1 MSSMY
6 FTISGLFCIVL
17 LIILFFSKSRIGSKE
32 TKLYGFMLISSFFD
46 IILVLAEL
54 TITYYFLDDAN
65 MYLVKGLNRIDF
77 IHYIMWPTLLSL
89 YTIYVTYLDEEKYNK
104 AKKIF
109 LTIDIIAILIE
120 FMLPIN
126 IISNKEAMGVTGIG
140 PAFVFLI
147 SSFYVIVNIIIL
159 IKNYKK
165 IKNKKNLPF
174 LFFLIFIIIAM
185 LLRVYNPTLIVIP
198 AIIVYINMIMYFT
211 IENPDVK
218 LIEEINIAKES
229 AIKASNAKTEFL
241 SNMSHEIRTPLNAIV
256 GFSEALQS
264 DERIPVEAK
273 EDIKDIVMASDSLLE
288 IVNGILD
295 ISKIE
300 ADKLEIVN
308 TTYSPKKVF
317 DELVVLTRGRLGFE
331 KQIEFKTSFS
341 SDIPT
346 TLYGDYARVKQIVL
360 NLLTNAVKYTNE
372 GYISFTVEC
381 VNINKDLC
389 RLIISVEDSGIGIKK
404 DKIDKLFTKFER
416 LDEEKNI
423 TIEGTG
429 LGLAITK
436 KLVELMH
443 GKMVVQSIY
452 GKGSKFTVSLD
463 QKIVATKEKEKIKE
477 KTVVK
482 GNYKGKRVLVVDD
495 NKLNLKVAERLLR
508 EYNLFVDEV
517 ASGFDAIDRIN
528 MGVPYNL
535 ILMDDMMPKMSGCE
549 TLKELKK
556 NKDFHTKTVALTAN
570 AISGMREKYL
580 SVGFDD
586 YLAKPIK
593 KEELEVILDKY
604 LREDKK

>member
-1 MSSMY
+1 MY

-17 LIILFFSKSRIGSKE
+17 LMILFFSKSRIDSKE

-46 IILVLAEL
+46 VILVLAEL
-54 TITYYFLDDAN
+54 IITYYFLDDVN
-65 MYLVKGLNRIDF
+65 VYLVKGLNRIDF
-77 IHYIMWPTLLSL
+77 IHYIMWPTLLTL
-89 YTIYVTYLDEEKYNK
+89 YTIYVTYLNEEKYNR

-109 LTIDIIAILIE
+109 MIIDVIAILIE

-126 IISNKEAMGVTGIG
+126 IISTKEAMGVTGIG
-140 PAFVFLI
+140 PTFVFLI

-300 ADKLEIVN
+300 ADKLEIIN

-341 SDIPT
+341 SDIPA

-463 QKIVATKEKEKIKE
+463 QKIVATKEKEEIKE

>member
-1 MSSMY
+1 M
-6 FTISGLFCIVL
+6 
-17 LIILFFSKSRIGSKE
+17 
-32 TKLYGFMLISSFFD
+32 
-46 IILVLAEL
+46 ILVLAEL
-54 TITYYFLDDAN
+54 IITYYFLDDVN
-65 MYLVKGLNRIDF
+65 VYLVKGLNRIDF
-77 IHYIMWPTLLSL
+77 IHYIMWPTLLTL
-89 YTIYVTYLDEEKYNK
+89 YTIYVTYLNEEKYNR

-109 LTIDIIAILIE
+109 MIIDVIAILIE

-126 IISNKEAMGVTGIG
+126 IISTKEAMGVTGIG
-140 PAFVFLI
+140 PTFVFLI

-185 LLRVYNPTLIVIP
+185 LLRAYNPTLIVIP

-264 DERIPVEAK
+264 DERIPVEAR

-300 ADKLEIVN
+300 ADKLEIIN

-331 KQIEFKTSFS
+331 KKIEFKTSFS
-341 SDIPT
+341 SDIPA

-372 GYISFTVEC
+372 GYINFTVEC

-416 LDEEKNI
+416 LDEERNI

-556 NKDFHTKTVALTAN
+556 NKDFHTKIVALTAN

>member
-1 MSSMY
+1 MY

-17 LIILFFSKSRIGSKE
+17 LMILFFSKSRIDSKE

-46 IILVLAEL
+46 IVLVLAEL
-54 TITYYFLDDAN
+54 IITYYFLDDVN
-65 MYLVKGLNRIDF
+65 MYLVKGLNKIDF

-109 LTIDIIAILIE
+109 LTLDIIAILIE

-126 IISNKEAMGVTGIG
+126 IISTKEAMGVTGIG

-185 LLRVYNPTLIVIP
+185 LLRTYNPTLIVIP

-300 ADKLEIVN
+300 ADKLEIIN

-331 KQIEFKTSFS
+331 KKIEFKTSFS
-341 SDIPT
+341 SDIPA

-416 LDEEKNI
+416 LDEERNI

-463 QKIVATKEKEKIKE
+463 QKIVATKEKEEIKE

>member
-1 MSSMY
+1 MY

-17 LIILFFSKSRIGSKE
+17 LMILFFSKSRIDSKE

-54 TITYYFLDDAN
+54 IITYYFLDDVN
-65 MYLVKGLNRIDF
+65 MYLVKGLNKIDF

-104 AKKIF
+104 VKKLF
-109 LTIDIIAILIE
+109 LTLDIIAILIE

-126 IISNKEAMGVTGIG
+126 IISTKEAMGVTGIG

-218 LIEEINIAKES
+218 LIEEIKIAKES

-264 DERIPVEAK
+264 DERIPAEAK

-300 ADKLEIVN
+300 ADKLEIIN

-341 SDIPT
+341 SDIPA

-372 GYISFTVEC
+372 GYINFTVEC

-416 LDEEKNI
+416 LDEERNI

-463 QKIVATKEKEKIKE
+463 QKIVATKEKEEIKE

>member
-1 MSSMY
+1 MY

-17 LIILFFSKSRIGSKE
+17 LMILFFSKSRIDSKE

-54 TITYYFLDDAN
+54 IITYYFLDDVN
-65 MYLVKGLNRIDF
+65 MYLVKGLNKIDF

-109 LTIDIIAILIE
+109 LTLDIIAILIE

-126 IISNKEAMGVTGIG
+126 IISTKEVMGVTGIG

-256 GFSEALQS
+256 GFSEALQR

-300 ADKLEIVN
+300 ADKLEIIN

-341 SDIPT
+341 SDIPA

-372 GYISFTVEC
+372 GYINFTVEC

-389 RLIISVEDSGIGIKK
+389 RLIISVEDSGIGIRK

-416 LDEEKNI
+416 LDEERNI

-463 QKIVATKEKEKIKE
+463 QKIVATKEKEEIKE

>member
-1 MSSMY
+1 MY

-17 LIILFFSKSRIGSKE
+17 LMILFFSKSRIDSKE

-54 TITYYFLDDAN
+54 IITYYFLDDAN
-65 MYLVKGLNRIDF
+65 MYLVKGLNKIDF

-89 YTIYVTYLDEEKYNK
+89 YTIYVTYLDEKKYNK

-109 LTIDIIAILIE
+109 LTLDIIAILIE

-126 IISNKEAMGVTGIG
+126 IISTKEVMGVTGIG

-300 ADKLEIVN
+300 ADKLEIIN

-317 DELVVLTRGRLGFE
+317 DELVVLTRGRLGIE

-341 SDIPT
+341 SDIPA

-372 GYISFTVEC
+372 GYINFTVEC

-404 DKIDKLFTKFER
+404 DKINKLFTKFER

-463 QKIVATKEKEKIKE
+463 QKIVTTKEKEEIKE

>member
-1 MSSMY
+1 MY

-17 LIILFFSKSRIGSKE
+17 LMILFFSKSRIDSKE

-46 IILVLAEL
+46 IVLVLAEL
-54 TITYYFLDDAN
+54 IITYYFLDDVN
-65 MYLVKGLNRIDF
+65 MYLVKGLNKIDF

-109 LTIDIIAILIE
+109 LTLDIIAILIE

-126 IISNKEAMGVTGIG
+126 IISTKEAMGVTGIG
-140 PAFVFLI
+140 PTFVFLI

-185 LLRVYNPTLIVIP
+185 LLRAYNPTLIVIP

-264 DERIPVEAK
+264 DERIPVEAR

-341 SDIPT
+341 SDIPA

-416 LDEEKNI
+416 LDEERNI

-463 QKIVATKEKEKIKE
+463 QKIVATKEKEEIKE

-556 NKDFHTKTVALTAN
+556 NKDFHTKIVALTAN

>member
-1 MSSMY
+1 MY

-17 LIILFFSKSRIGSKE
+17 LMILFFSKSRIDSKE

-54 TITYYFLDDAN
+54 IITYYFLDDVN
-65 MYLVKGLNRIDF
+65 MYLVKGLNKIDF

-109 LTIDIIAILIE
+109 LTLDIIAILIE

-126 IISNKEAMGVTGIG
+126 IISTKEVMGVTGIG

-264 DERIPVEAK
+264 DERIPVEAR

-300 ADKLEIVN
+300 ADKLEIIN

-331 KQIEFKTSFS
+331 KKIEFKTSFS
-341 SDIPT
+341 SDIPA

-416 LDEEKNI
+416 LDEERNI

-463 QKIVATKEKEKIKE
+463 QKIVATKEKEEIKE

>member
-1 MSSMY
+1 MY

-17 LIILFFSKSRIGSKE
+17 LMILFFSKSRIDSKE

-54 TITYYFLDDAN
+54 IITYYFLDDVN
-65 MYLVKGLNRIDF
+65 MYLVKGLNKIDF

-109 LTIDIIAILIE
+109 LTLDIIAILIE

-126 IISNKEAMGVTGIG
+126 IISTKEVMGVTGIG

-300 ADKLEIVN
+300 ADKLEIIN

-341 SDIPT
+341 SDIPA

-372 GYISFTVEC
+372 GYINFTVEC

-416 LDEEKNI
+416 LDEERNI

>member
-1 MSSMY
+1 MY

-17 LIILFFSKSRIGSKE
+17 LMILFFSKSRIDSKG

-54 TITYYFLDDAN
+54 IITYYFLDYIN
-65 MYLVKGLNRIDF
+65 MYLVKGLNKIDF

-104 AKKIF
+104 VKKIF
-109 LTIDIIAILIE
+109 LTLDIIAILIE

-126 IISNKEAMGVTGIG
+126 IISTKEVMGVTGIG

-341 SDIPT
+341 SDIPA

-372 GYISFTVEC
+372 GYINFTVEC

-416 LDEEKNI
+416 LDEERNI

-463 QKIVATKEKEKIKE
+463 QKIVATKEKEEIKE

-482 GNYKGKRVLVVDD
+482 CNYKGKRVLVVDD

-604 LREDKK
+604 LKEDKK

>member
-1 MSSMY
+1 M
-6 FTISGLFCIVL
+6 
-17 LIILFFSKSRIGSKE
+17 ILFFSKSRIDSKE

-54 TITYYFLDDAN
+54 IITYYFLDYVN
-65 MYLVKGLNRIDF
+65 MYLVKGLNKIDF

-109 LTIDIIAILIE
+109 LTLDIIAILIE

-126 IISNKEAMGVTGIG
+126 IISTKEVMGVTGIG

-300 ADKLEIVN
+300 ADKLEIIN

-341 SDIPT
+341 SDIPA

-416 LDEEKNI
+416 LDEERNI

-463 QKIVATKEKEKIKE
+463 QKIVATKEKEEIKE

>member
-1 MSSMY
+1 MY

-17 LIILFFSKSRIGSKE
+17 LMILFFSKSRIDSKE

-54 TITYYFLDDAN
+54 IITYYFLDDVN
-65 MYLVKGLNRIDF
+65 MYLVKGLNKIDF

-109 LTIDIIAILIE
+109 LTLDIIAILIE

-126 IISNKEAMGVTGIG
+126 IISTKEVMGVTGIG
-140 PAFVFLI
+140 PTFVFLI

-159 IKNYKK
+159 INNYKK

-300 ADKLEIVN
+300 ADKLEIIN

-341 SDIPT
+341 SDIPA

-416 LDEEKNI
+416 LDEERNI

-463 QKIVATKEKEKIKE
+463 QKIVATKEKEEIKE

>member
-1 MSSMY
+1 MY

-17 LIILFFSKSRIGSKE
+17 LMILFFSKSRIDSKE

-54 TITYYFLDDAN
+54 IITYYFLDDVN
-65 MYLVKGLNRIDF
+65 MYLVKGLNKIDF

-104 AKKIF
+104 VKKIF
-109 LTIDIIAILIE
+109 LTLDIIAILIE

-126 IISNKEAMGVTGIG
+126 IISTKEVMGVTGIG

-185 LLRVYNPTLIVIP
+185 LLRAYNPTLIVIP

-256 GFSEALQS
+256 EFSEALQS

-300 ADKLEIVN
+300 ADKLEIIN

-331 KQIEFKTSFS
+331 KKIEFKTSFS
-341 SDIPT
+341 SDIPA

-416 LDEEKNI
+416 LDEERNI

-463 QKIVATKEKEKIKE
+463 QKIVATKEKEEIKE

-604 LREDKK
+604 LKEDKK

>member
-1 MSSMY
+1 MY

-17 LIILFFSKSRIGSKE
+17 LMILFFSKSRIDSKE

-46 IILVLAEL
+46 IVLVLAEL
-54 TITYYFLDDAN
+54 IITYYFLDDVN
-65 MYLVKGLNRIDF
+65 MYLVKGLNKIDF

-109 LTIDIIAILIE
+109 LTLDIIAILIE

-126 IISNKEAMGVTGIG
+126 IISTKEVMGVTGIG
-140 PAFVFLI
+140 PTFVFLI

-218 LIEEINIAKES
+218 LIEEIKIAKES

-300 ADKLEIVN
+300 ADKLEIIN

-341 SDIPT
+341 SDIPA

-372 GYISFTVEC
+372 GYINFTVEC

-416 LDEEKNI
+416 LDEERNI

-463 QKIVATKEKEKIKE
+463 QKIVATKEKEEIKE

-549 TLKELKK
+549 TLKKLKK

-580 SVGFDD
+580 SDGFDD

>member
-1 MSSMY
+1 MY

-17 LIILFFSKSRIGSKE
+17 LMILFFSKSRIDSKE

-46 IILVLAEL
+46 VILVLAEL
-54 TITYYFLDDAN
+54 IITYYFLDDVN
-65 MYLVKGLNRIDF
+65 VYLVKGLNRIDF
-77 IHYIMWPTLLSL
+77 IHYIMWPTLLTL
-89 YTIYVTYLDEEKYNK
+89 YTIYVTYLNEEKYNR

-109 LTIDIIAILIE
+109 MIIDVIAILIE

-126 IISNKEAMGVTGIG
+126 IISTKEAMGVTGIG

-185 LLRVYNPTLIVIP
+185 LLRAYNPTLIVIP

-264 DERIPVEAK
+264 DERIPVEAR

-300 ADKLEIVN
+300 ADKLEIIN

-331 KQIEFKTSFS
+331 KKIEFKTSFS
-341 SDIPT
+341 SDIPA

-416 LDEEKNI
+416 LDEERNI

-463 QKIVATKEKEKIKE
+463 QKIVATKEKEEIKE

>member
-1 MSSMY
+1 MY

-17 LIILFFSKSRIGSKE
+17 LMILFFSKSRIDSKE

-46 IILVLAEL
+46 VILVLAEL
-54 TITYYFLDDAN
+54 IITYYFLDDVN
-65 MYLVKGLNRIDF
+65 VYLVKGLNRIDF
-77 IHYIMWPTLLSL
+77 IHYIMWPTLLTL
-89 YTIYVTYLDEEKYNK
+89 YTIYVTYLNEEKYNR

-109 LTIDIIAILIE
+109 MIIDVIAILIE

-126 IISNKEAMGVTGIG
+126 IISTKEAMGVTGIG
-140 PAFVFLI
+140 PTFVFLI

-185 LLRVYNPTLIVIP
+185 LLRAYNPTLIVIP

-264 DERIPVEAK
+264 DERIPVEAR

-300 ADKLEIVN
+300 ADKLEIIN

-331 KQIEFKTSFS
+331 KKIEFKTSFS
-341 SDIPT
+341 SDIPA

-372 GYISFTVEC
+372 GYINFTVEC

-416 LDEEKNI
+416 LDEERNI

-463 QKIVATKEKEKIKE
+463 QKIVATKEKEEIKE

>member
-1 MSSMY
+1 MY

-17 LIILFFSKSRIGSKE
+17 LMILFFSKSRIDSKE

-46 IILVLAEL
+46 VILVLAEL
-54 TITYYFLDDAN
+54 TITYYFLDDIN
-65 MYLVKGLNRIDF
+65 MYLVKGLNKIDF

-126 IISNKEAMGVTGIG
+126 IISTKEAMGVTGIG

-147 SSFYVIVNIIIL
+147 SSFYVIVNILIL

-185 LLRVYNPTLIVIP
+185 LLRIYNPTLIVIP

-300 ADKLEIVN
+300 ADKLEIIN

-341 SDIPT
+341 SDIPA

-452 GKGSKFTVSLD
+452 GRGSKFTVSLD
-463 QKIVATKEKEKIKE
+463 QKIVATKEKEEIKE

-517 ASGFDAIDRIN
+517 ASGLDAIDRIN

-604 LREDKK
+604 LKEDKK

>member
-1 MSSMY
+1 MY

-17 LIILFFSKSRIGSKE
+17 LMILFFSKSRIDSKE

-46 IILVLAEL
+46 VILVSAEL
-54 TITYYFLDDAN
+54 TITYYFLDDIN

-140 PAFVFLI
+140 PTFVFLI

-300 ADKLEIVN
+300 ADKLEIIN

-317 DELVVLTRGRLGFE
+317 DELVVLTKGRIGFE

-463 QKIVATKEKEKIKE
+463 QKIVVTKEKEEIKE

-604 LREDKK
+604 LKEDKK

>member
-1 MSSMY
+1 MY

-17 LIILFFSKSRIGSKE
+17 LMILFFSKSRIDSKE

-46 IILVLAEL
+46 IVLVLAEL
-54 TITYYFLDDAN
+54 IITYYFLDDVN
-65 MYLVKGLNRIDF
+65 MYLVKGLNKIDF

-109 LTIDIIAILIE
+109 LTLDIIAILIE

-126 IISNKEAMGVTGIG
+126 IISTKEVMGVTGIG
-140 PAFVFLI
+140 PTFVFLI

-264 DERIPVEAK
+264 DERIPVEAR

-341 SDIPT
+341 SDIPA

-372 GYISFTVEC
+372 GYINFTVEC

-389 RLIISVEDSGIGIKK
+389 RLIISVEDSGIGIRK

-416 LDEEKNI
+416 LDEERNI

-463 QKIVATKEKEKIKE
+463 QKIVATKEKEEIKE

>member
-1 MSSMY
+1 MY

-17 LIILFFSKSRIGSKE
+17 LMILFFSKSRIDSKE

-46 IILVLAEL
+46 VILVLAEL
-54 TITYYFLDDAN
+54 IITYYFLDDVN
-65 MYLVKGLNRIDF
+65 VYLVKGLNRIDF
-77 IHYIMWPTLLSL
+77 IHYIMWPTLLTL
-89 YTIYVTYLDEEKYNK
+89 YTIYVTYLNEEKYNR

-109 LTIDIIAILIE
+109 MIIDVIAILIE

-126 IISNKEAMGVTGIG
+126 IISTKEAMGVTGIG
-140 PAFVFLI
+140 PALVFLI

-185 LLRVYNPTLIVIP
+185 LLRAYNPTLIVIP

-264 DERIPVEAK
+264 DERIPVEAR

-331 KQIEFKTSFS
+331 KKIEFKTSFS
-341 SDIPT
+341 SDIPA

-416 LDEEKNI
+416 LDEERNI

-463 QKIVATKEKEKIKE
+463 QKIVATKEKEEIKE
-477 KTVVK
+477 KAVVK

-604 LREDKK
+604 LKEDKK

>member
-1 MSSMY
+1 MY

-17 LIILFFSKSRIGSKE
+17 LMILFFSKSRIDSKE

-46 IILVLAEL
+46 VILVLAEL
-54 TITYYFLDDAN
+54 IITYYFLDDVN
-65 MYLVKGLNRIDF
+65 VYLVKGLNRIDF
-77 IHYIMWPTLLSL
+77 IHYIMWPTLLTL
-89 YTIYVTYLDEEKYNK
+89 YTIYVTYLNEEKYNR

-109 LTIDIIAILIE
+109 MIIDVIAILIE

-126 IISNKEAMGVTGIG
+126 IISTKEVMGVTGIG

-300 ADKLEIVN
+300 ADKLEIIN

-341 SDIPT
+341 SDIPA

-416 LDEEKNI
+416 LDEERNI

-463 QKIVATKEKEKIKE
+463 QKIVATKEKEEIKE

>member
-1 MSSMY
+1 MY

-17 LIILFFSKSRIGSKE
+17 LMILFFSKSRIDSKE

-46 IILVLAEL
+46 VILVLAEL
-54 TITYYFLDDAN
+54 IITYYFLDDVN
-65 MYLVKGLNRIDF
+65 VYLVKGLNRIDF
-77 IHYIMWPTLLSL
+77 IHYIMWPTLLTL
-89 YTIYVTYLDEEKYNK
+89 YTIYVTYLNEEKYNR

-109 LTIDIIAILIE
+109 MIIDVIAILIE

-126 IISNKEAMGVTGIG
+126 IISTKEVMGVTGIG

-264 DERIPVEAK
+264 DERIPAEAK

-300 ADKLEIVN
+300 ADKLEIIN

-331 KQIEFKTSFS
+331 KKIEFKTSFS
-341 SDIPT
+341 SDIPA

-372 GYISFTVEC
+372 GYINFTVEC

-416 LDEEKNI
+416 LDEERNI

-463 QKIVATKEKEKIKE
+463 QKIVATKEKEEIKE

-517 ASGFDAIDRIN
+517 ASGFDAVDRIN

>member
-1 MSSMY
+1 MY

-17 LIILFFSKSRIGSKE
+17 LMILFFSKSRIDSKE

-46 IILVLAEL
+46 IVLVLAEL
-54 TITYYFLDDAN
+54 IITYYFLDDVN
-65 MYLVKGLNRIDF
+65 MYLVKGLNKIDF

-109 LTIDIIAILIE
+109 LTLDIIAILIE

-126 IISNKEAMGVTGIG
+126 IISTKEVMGVTGIG
-140 PAFVFLI
+140 PTFVFLI

-256 GFSEALQS
+256 GFSEALQR

-300 ADKLEIVN
+300 ADKLEIIN
-308 TTYSPKKVF
+308 TTYSLKKVF

-341 SDIPT
+341 SDIPA

-416 LDEEKNI
+416 LDEERNI

-463 QKIVATKEKEKIKE
+463 QKIVATKEKEEIKE

>member
-1 MSSMY
+1 MY

-17 LIILFFSKSRIGSKE
+17 LMILFFSKSRIDSKE

-46 IILVLAEL
+46 VILVLAEL
-54 TITYYFLDDAN
+54 IITYYFLDDVN
-65 MYLVKGLNRIDF
+65 VYLVKCLNRIDF
-77 IHYIMWPTLLSL
+77 IHYIMWPTLLTL
-89 YTIYVTYLDEEKYNK
+89 YTIYVTYLNEEKYNR

-109 LTIDIIAILIE
+109 MIIDVIAILIE

-126 IISNKEAMGVTGIG
+126 IISTKEVMGVTGIG

-264 DERIPVEAK
+264 DERIPAEAK

-331 KQIEFKTSFS
+331 KKIEFKTSFS
-341 SDIPT
+341 SDIPA

-372 GYISFTVEC
+372 GYINFTVEC

-416 LDEEKNI
+416 LDEERNI

-463 QKIVATKEKEKIKE
+463 QKIVATKEKEEIKE

>member
-1 MSSMY
+1 MNSMY

-17 LIILFFSKSRIGSKE
+17 LMILFFSKSRIGSKE

-46 IILVLAEL
+46 VILVLAEL
-54 TITYYFLDDAN
+54 TITYYFLDDVN

-264 DERIPVEAK
+264 DERIPAEAK

-300 ADKLEIVN
+300 ADKLEIIN

-341 SDIPT
+341 SDIPA

-463 QKIVATKEKEKIKE
+463 QKIVATKEKEEIKE

>member
-1 MSSMY
+1 MY

-17 LIILFFSKSRIGSKE
+17 LMILFFSKSRIDSKE

-46 IILVLAEL
+46 VVLVLAEL
-54 TITYYFLDDAN
+54 IITYYFLDDVN
-65 MYLVKGLNRIDF
+65 MYLVKGLNKIDF

-104 AKKIF
+104 VKKIF
-109 LTIDIIAILIE
+109 LTLDIIAILIE

-126 IISNKEAMGVTGIG
+126 IISTKEVMGVTGIG

-300 ADKLEIVN
+300 ADKLEIIN

-331 KQIEFKTSFS
+331 KKIEFKTSFS
-341 SDIPT
+341 SDIPA

-416 LDEEKNI
+416 LDEERNI

-463 QKIVATKEKEKIKE
+463 QKIVATKEKEEIKE

>member
-1 MSSMY
+1 MY

-17 LIILFFSKSRIGSKE
+17 LMILFFSKSRIDSKE

-54 TITYYFLDDAN
+54 IITYYFLDDVN
-65 MYLVKGLNRIDF
+65 MYLVKGLNKIDF

-109 LTIDIIAILIE
+109 LTLDIIAILIE

-126 IISNKEAMGVTGIG
+126 IISTKEVMGVTGIG

-218 LIEEINIAKES
+218 LIEEIKIAKES

-341 SDIPT
+341 SDIPA

-372 GYISFTVEC
+372 GYINFTVEC

-416 LDEEKNI
+416 LDEERNI

-463 QKIVATKEKEKIKE
+463 QKIVATKEKEEIKE

-604 LREDKK
+604 LKEDKK

>member
-1 MSSMY
+1 MY

-17 LIILFFSKSRIGSKE
+17 LMILFFSKSRIDSKE

-54 TITYYFLDDAN
+54 IITYYFLDDVN
-65 MYLVKGLNRIDF
+65 MYLVKGLNKIDF

-109 LTIDIIAILIE
+109 LTLDIIAILIE

-126 IISNKEAMGVTGIG
+126 IISTKEVMGVTGIG
-140 PAFVFLI
+140 PTFVFLI

-218 LIEEINIAKES
+218 LIEEIKIAKES

-300 ADKLEIVN
+300 ADKLEIIN

-341 SDIPT
+341 SDIPA

-372 GYISFTVEC
+372 GYINFTVEC

-389 RLIISVEDSGIGIKK
+389 RLIISVEDSGIGIRK

-416 LDEEKNI
+416 LDEERNI

-463 QKIVATKEKEKIKE
+463 QKIVATKEKEEIKE

>member
-1 MSSMY
+1 MY

-17 LIILFFSKSRIGSKE
+17 LMILFFSKSRIDSKE

-46 IILVLAEL
+46 VILVLAEL
-54 TITYYFLDDAN
+54 TITYYFLDDVN
-65 MYLVKGLNRIDF
+65 MYLVKGLNKIDF

-109 LTIDIIAILIE
+109 LTLDIIAILIE

-126 IISNKEAMGVTGIG
+126 IISTKEAMGVTGIG
-140 PAFVFLI
+140 PTFVFLI

-174 LFFLIFIIIAM
+174 LLFLIFIIIAM

-300 ADKLEIVN
+300 ADKLEIIN
-308 TTYSPKKVF
+308 TTYSPRKIF

-341 SDIPT
+341 SDIPA

-463 QKIVATKEKEKIKE
+463 QKIVATKEKEEIKE

-517 ASGFDAIDRIN
+517 ASGLDAIDRIN

-604 LREDKK
+604 LKEDKK

>member
-1 MSSMY
+1 MY

-17 LIILFFSKSRIGSKE
+17 LMILFFSKSRIDSKE

-46 IILVLAEL
+46 VILVLSEL
-54 TITYYFLDDAN
+54 TITYYFLDDVN

-126 IISNKEAMGVTGIG
+126 IISNKEAMGVTGVG

-165 IKNKKNLPF
+165 IKNKKNLPI

-300 ADKLEIVN
+300 ADKLEIIN

-317 DELVVLTRGRLGFE
+317 DELVVLTKGRIGFE

-463 QKIVATKEKEKIKE
+463 QKIVATKETEEIKE

-604 LREDKK
+604 LKEDKK

>member
-54 TITYYFLDDAN
+54 TITYYFLDDVN

-341 SDIPT
+341 SDIPA

>member
-1 MSSMY
+1 MY

-17 LIILFFSKSRIGSKE
+17 LMILFFSKSRIDSKE

-46 IILVLAEL
+46 VILVLVEL
-54 TITYYFLDDAN
+54 TITYYFLDDVN
-65 MYLVKGLNRIDF
+65 MYLVKGLNKIDF

-109 LTIDIIAILIE
+109 LTLDIIAILIE

-126 IISNKEAMGVTGIG
+126 IISTKEAMGVTGIG

-264 DERIPVEAK
+264 DERIPAEAK

-300 ADKLEIVN
+300 ADKLEIIN

-341 SDIPT
+341 SDIPA

-416 LDEEKNI
+416 LDEERNI

-463 QKIVATKEKEKIKE
+463 QKIVATKEKEEIKE

-517 ASGFDAIDRIN
+517 ASGLDAIDRIN

-604 LREDKK
+604 LKEDKK

>member
-1 MSSMY
+1 MY

-17 LIILFFSKSRIGSKE
+17 LMILFFSKSRIDSKE

-54 TITYYFLDDAN
+54 IITYYFLDDIN
-65 MYLVKGLNRIDF
+65 MYLVKGLNKIDF

-104 AKKIF
+104 VKKIF
-109 LTIDIIAILIE
+109 LTLDIIAILIE

-126 IISNKEAMGVTGIG
+126 IISTKEVMGVTGIG

-264 DERIPVEAK
+264 DERIPAEAK

-288 IVNGILD
+288 IVNGVLD

-341 SDIPT
+341 SDIPA

-372 GYISFTVEC
+372 GYINFTVEC

-389 RLIISVEDSGIGIKK
+389 RLIISVEDSGIGIRK

-416 LDEEKNI
+416 LDEERNI

-463 QKIVATKEKEKIKE
+463 QKIVATKEKEEIKE

>member
-1 MSSMY
+1 MY

-17 LIILFFSKSRIGSKE
+17 LMILFFSKSRIDSKE

-46 IILVLAEL
+46 IVLVLAEL
-54 TITYYFLDDAN
+54 IITYYFLDDVN
-65 MYLVKGLNRIDF
+65 MYLVKGLNKIDF

-109 LTIDIIAILIE
+109 LTLDIIAILIE

-126 IISNKEAMGVTGIG
+126 IISTKEVMGVTGIG

-300 ADKLEIVN
+300 ADKLEIIN

-331 KQIEFKTSFS
+331 KKIEFKTSFS
-341 SDIPT
+341 SDIPA

-372 GYISFTVEC
+372 GYINFTVEC

-389 RLIISVEDSGIGIKK
+389 RLIISVEDSGIGIRK

-416 LDEEKNI
+416 LDEERNI

-463 QKIVATKEKEKIKE
+463 QKIVATKEKEEIKE

>member
-1 MSSMY
+1 MY

-17 LIILFFSKSRIGSKE
+17 LMILFFSKSRIDSKE

-54 TITYYFLDDAN
+54 IITYYFLDDVN
-65 MYLVKGLNRIDF
+65 MYLVKGLNKIDF

-104 AKKIF
+104 VKKIF
-109 LTIDIIAILIE
+109 LTLDIIAILIE

-126 IISNKEAMGVTGIG
+126 IISTKEVMGVTGIG

-218 LIEEINIAKES
+218 LIEEIKIAKES

-300 ADKLEIVN
+300 ADKLEIIN

-341 SDIPT
+341 SDIPA

-372 GYISFTVEC
+372 GYINFTVEC

-389 RLIISVEDSGIGIKK
+389 RLIISVEDSGIGIRK

-416 LDEEKNI
+416 LDEERNI

-463 QKIVATKEKEKIKE
+463 QKIVATKEKEEIKE

-517 ASGFDAIDRIN
+517 ANGFDAIDRIN

>member
-1 MSSMY
+1 MY

-17 LIILFFSKSRIGSKE
+17 LMILFFSKSRIDSKE

-54 TITYYFLDDAN
+54 IITYYFLDDVN
-65 MYLVKGLNRIDF
+65 MYLVKGLNKIDF
-77 IHYIMWPTLLSL
+77 IHYIMWPTLLTL
-89 YTIYVTYLDEEKYNK
+89 YTIYVTYLNEEKYNR

-109 LTIDIIAILIE
+109 MIIDIIAILIE

-126 IISNKEAMGVTGIG
+126 IISTKEVMGVTGIG

-300 ADKLEIVN
+300 ADKLEIIN

-341 SDIPT
+341 SDIPA

-416 LDEEKNI
+416 LDEERNI

-429 LGLAITK
+429 IGLAITK

-463 QKIVATKEKEKIKE
+463 QKIVATKEKEEIKE

>member
-1 MSSMY
+1 MY

-17 LIILFFSKSRIGSKE
+17 LMILFFSKSRIDSKE

-54 TITYYFLDDAN
+54 IITYYFLDDVN
-65 MYLVKGLNRIDF
+65 MYLVKGLNKIDF

-109 LTIDIIAILIE
+109 LTLDIIAILIE

-126 IISNKEAMGVTGIG
+126 IISAKEAMGVTGIG

-218 LIEEINIAKES
+218 LIEEIKIAKES

-300 ADKLEIVN
+300 ADKLEIIN

-331 KQIEFKTSFS
+331 RQIEFRTSFS

-463 QKIVATKEKEKIKE
+463 QKIVATKEKEEIKE

>member
-1 MSSMY
+1 MY

-17 LIILFFSKSRIGSKE
+17 LMILFFSKSRIDSKE

-46 IILVLAEL
+46 VILVLAEL
-54 TITYYFLDDAN
+54 TITYYFLDDVN
-65 MYLVKGLNRIDF
+65 MYLVKGLNKIDF

-109 LTIDIIAILIE
+109 LTLDIIAILIE

-126 IISNKEAMGVTGIG
+126 IISTKEAMGVTGIG
-140 PAFVFLI
+140 PTFVFLI

-174 LFFLIFIIIAM
+174 LLFLIFIIIAM

-300 ADKLEIVN
+300 ADKLEIIN
-308 TTYSPKKVF
+308 TTYSPRKIF

-341 SDIPT
+341 SDIPA

-372 GYISFTVEC
+372 GYINFTVEC

-463 QKIVATKEKEKIKE
+463 QKIVATKEKEEIKE

-517 ASGFDAIDRIN
+517 ASGLDAIDRIN

-604 LREDKK
+604 LKEDKK